1 MKCGRGSFSGKLA
14 PSSCQQLMMIDISQ
28 WRASIGL
35 WRYSQARGQT
45 DYDGRRRCCG
55 PTINGKSGGTASL
68 EKTTKLP
75 AVLFL
80 VFLHYLCY
88 PILRA
93 ILTPP
98 TGKFK
103 K

>member
-1 MKCGRGSFSGKLA
+1 
-14 PSSCQQLMMIDISQ
+14 MIDISQ

-35 WRYSQARGQT
+35 WSYSQARGQT
-45 DYDGRRRCCG
+45 DHDGRRRCCG
-55 PTINGKSGGTASL
+55 PTINGKSGGTVPASL

-75 AVLFL
+75 AALFL
-80 VFLHYLCY
+80 VFLHYLYY

-98 TGKFK
+98 TGKSK